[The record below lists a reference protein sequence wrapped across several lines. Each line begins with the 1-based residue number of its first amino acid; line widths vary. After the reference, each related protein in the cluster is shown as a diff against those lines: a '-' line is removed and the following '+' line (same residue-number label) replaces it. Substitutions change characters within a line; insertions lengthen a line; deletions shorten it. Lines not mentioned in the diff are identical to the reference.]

1 MNLEILHRPEAK
13 RQRLKGVQ
21 QARADDAVGTTIQAT
36 PSATCADQRPPTLTE
51 SRLCER
57 SRYGTVPSVSKVD
70 GTGNENQPKSFDALA
85 THLNAKFERLA
96 ADIEKMRQGLRDAEE
111 RSEQLK
117 RRLISGKLLSSL

>member
-1 MNLEILHRPEAK
+1 MNLETLHRPEAK

-21 QARADDAVGTTIQAT
+21 EARADDDVGTAIQAT
-36 PSATCADQRPPTLTE
+36 PSATCADQRPPTPAE

-57 SRYGTVPSVSKVD
+57 SRYGTIPSESRVD

-85 THLNAKFERLA
+85 TQLNAKFERLA
-96 ADIEKMRQGLRDAEE
+96 VDIEKMRQGLRDAEE

-117 RRLISGKLLSSL
+117 RRLISGKLLSSV